1 MTTVKLSGPGTE
13 DLMGK
18 IGKLMDAATD
28 ACTAYAASTVKKMQ
42 ADDLHLQ
49 QLHRNKQR
57 LESEVKALETKKKN
71 LQAQAQQVQQPKQQ
85 MKKDTKPLTPE
96 AQAALMVKQE
106 EEREARKKKAEE
118 ERHKPL
124 THSPFASLSIQIGED
139 PPQEEQAQS

>member
-1 MTTVKLSGPGTE
+1 MTSVKLSGPGTE

-18 IGKLMDAATD
+18 IGKLMEAATD
-28 ACTAYAASTVKKMQ
+28 ACSAYAASAVKKMQ

-57 LESEVKALETKKKN
+57 LESEIKALETKKKN
-71 LQAQAQQVQQPKQQ
+71 LQVQQQPPKQQ

-96 AQAALMVKQE
+96 AQALQMVKQE
-106 EEREARKKKAEE
+106 EEREARKKKAED

-139 PPQEEQAQS
+139 QPEETQAQS

>member
-1 MTTVKLSGPGTE
+1 
-13 DLMGK
+13 MGK
-18 IGKLMDAATD
+18 IGKLLEAATD
-28 ACTAYAASTVKKMQ
+28 ACSAYAASAVKKMQ

-57 LESEVKALETKKKN
+57 LESEIKALETKKKN
-71 LQAQAQQVQQPKQQ
+71 LQVQQPPKQQ

-96 AQAALMVKQE
+96 AQALQMVKQE

-139 PPQEEQAQS
+139 QQEEETRQAS